1 MTMTAGFRVVLGQDN
16 AVVAFLVVDD
26 SDMFAV
32 RSNRFHVFL
41 NVQTFEHIV
50 LPSLMGE
57 RLVVGHSSTDVGRQ
71 SSSAPCS
78 ARAADTAKK
87 PGRYVSARSLTIPFF
102 LTFLI
107 AHATRA
113 EDLMTARGHNALT
126 NDAAIGRG
134 ISVIIP
140 ISVMVTAI
148 PIWTNAGTYWA
159 NIRWV

>member
-1 MTMTAGFRVVLGQDN
+1 
-16 AVVAFLVVDD
+16 
-26 SDMFAV
+26 
-32 RSNRFHVFL
+32 
-41 NVQTFEHIV
+41 
-50 LPSLMGE
+50 MGK
-57 RLVVGHSSTDVGRQ
+57 RLVGDHSSTDVAIWTAKVPARPAPPEQQGPQKRPGAT
-71 SSSAPCS
+71 SAP
-78 ARAADTAKK
+78 
-87 PGRYVSARSLTIPFF
+87 GLSLISFF

-159 NIRWV
+159 NLYTHTTRVCS